1 VYGYYLEALTIF
13 GSITGRDPRSLGVGE
28 CAAADLGIAPAQ
40 AGALQ
45 KIAFDQL
52 SAAGAVMLPPASTTP
67 ARPVACAALR

>member
-1 VYGYYLEALTIF
+1 
-13 GSITGRDPRSLGVGE
+13 VGE

-45 KIAFDQL
+45 KVAFDQL

-67 ARPVACAALR
+67 ARPVACAAALR